1 LSVSRAT
8 PLTLKN
14 KLAIFMFELL
24 H

>member
-8 PLTLKN
+8 PSTLKN
-14 KLAIFMFELL
+14 KLTIFMFELL